1 MGVSYLAISA
11 VSTALSFVGLQYQA
25 EFSLDKLRANGLI
38 GEDSVNLENAN
49 DALGLLLG
57 SYATTALLANFLFNV
72 FILLNLCL
80 KSIFFADL
88 YPSETR
94 KLVERLVNY
103 VIYKGTF
110 LPLVIPPTV
119 FQVGLWLI
127 WLTIMCSLKMFQALA
142 RDRLERLNA
151 SPSAQPWTYFRVYSA
166 LLFVLSV
173 DLFWI
178 RICFGI
184 YKTLGSP
191 MLLLLF
197 FEPLS
202 IAFETLQAML
212 VHGFQLLDIWLHHSA
227 GDSANCQR
235 FKFFDTLRA
244 GSLWEWKGT
253 LTRNLGF
260 ALDMATLLMALG
272 HYVHIWWLH
281 GVSFHLVDAVLFL
294 NIRALLSAIIKRVK
308 GFTKLRMAL
317 GALHAA
323 LPDAT
328 SEELRAYDDECAI
341 CREPMAKAK
350 RLHCSHLFHLP
361 CLRSWLD
368 QGLNDMYSCPTCRK
382 PLFLGRAEN
391 EPSPSNREVLS
402 DEQLAREI
410 SERLDRPNN
419 AGNNFPAGPFPNQ
432 TQNPMEGSS
441 WRSAGL
447 DSSWLPQWPNQ
458 GVDGGAGPSN
468 NAMRSAGLGRVQM
481 MMRHLASVGET
492 YAQTALEDAA
502 WSLWPMNHPSQGM
515 ASGLPPIPP
524 DPTTAGR
531 YPGGV
536 SGGGL
541 HMRTPSR
548 PVNDNMANLLA
559 MAETVREVL
568 PHIPDELV
576 LEDLQRTNSVAVTV
590 NNLLQM

>member
-173 DLFWI
+173 DLF
-178 RICFGI
+178 C
-184 YKTLGSP
+184 
-191 MLLLLF
+191 
-197 FEPLS
+197 

-272 HYVHIWWLH
+272 HY
-281 GVSFHLVDAVLFL
+281 
-294 NIRALLSAIIKRVK
+294 ALLSAIIKRVK

-361 CLRSWLD
+361 CLRS
-368 QGLNDMYSCPTCRK
+368 
-382 PLFLGRAEN
+382 
-391 EPSPSNREVLS
+391 
-402 DEQLAREI
+402 
-410 SERLDRPNN
+410 
-419 AGNNFPAGPFPNQ
+419 
-432 TQNPMEGSS
+432 
-441 WRSAGL
+441 
-447 DSSWLPQWPNQ
+447 
-458 GVDGGAGPSN
+458 
-468 NAMRSAGLGRVQM
+468 
-481 MMRHLASVGET
+481 
-492 YAQTALEDAA
+492 
-502 WSLWPMNHPSQGM
+502 
-515 ASGLPPIPP
+515 
-524 DPTTAGR
+524 
-531 YPGGV
+531 
-536 SGGGL
+536 
-541 HMRTPSR
+541 
-548 PVNDNMANLLA
+548 
-559 MAETVREVL
+559 
-568 PHIPDELV
+568 
-576 LEDLQRTNSVAVTV
+576 
-590 NNLLQM
+590 

>member
-1 MGVSYLAISA
+1 MGVSYLAIS
-11 VSTALSFVGLQYQA
+11 VGSTALSFVGLQYQA
-25 EFSLDKLRANGLI
+25 ELSLDKLRSNGLI
-38 GEDSVNLENAN
+38 EEGSVNLVNAN
-49 DALGLLLG
+49 DAMGLLFG

-72 FILLNLCL
+72 FILVNLCL

-166 LLFVLSV
+166 LLFVLSI

-178 RICFGI
+178 RICLGI

-212 VHGFQLLDIWLHHSA
+212 VHGFQLLDIYLHHSA

-260 ALDMATLLMALG
+260 TLDMATLLMALG

-281 GVSFHLVDAVLFL
+281 GVAFHLVDAVLFL

-308 GFTKLRMAL
+308 GFIKLRMAL

-328 SEELRAYDDECAI
+328 LEELRAYEDECAI
-341 CREPMAKAK
+341 CRMILWSKGFANWIKCHRNPWQKQKVTLQSPFPSSMLEILVVCCGS
-350 RLHCSHLFHLP
+350 R
-361 CLRSWLD
+361 LD

-382 PLFLGRAEN
+382 PLFLGRTEN
-391 EPSPSNREVLS
+391 EPSPRNREVLS
-402 DEQLAREI
+402 DEQLARQL

-432 TQNPMEGSS
+432 TQNPMEGST

-447 DSSWLPQWPNQ
+447 DSGWLPQWPNQ
-458 GVDGGAGPSN
+458 GLDGGAGPSN
-468 NAMRSAGLGRVQM
+468 NATRSVGLGRVQM

-492 YAQTALEDAA
+492 YAHTALEDAA

-515 ASGLPPIPP
+515 ASGSALIPPIP
-524 DPTTAGR
+524 TAAGR
-531 YPGGV
+531 YPSGV
-536 SGGGL
+536 
-541 HMRTPSR
+541 
-548 PVNDNMANLLA
+548 A
-559 MAETVREVL
+559 VREVL
-568 PHIPDELV
+568 PHIPDELI

>member
-173 DLFWI
+173 DLF
-178 RICFGI
+178 C
-184 YKTLGSP
+184 
-191 MLLLLF
+191 
-197 FEPLS
+197 

-244 GSLWEWKGT
+244 GIPVLVAIHELMCILIDLNCHWLIGVCSL
-253 LTRNLGF
+253 
-260 ALDMATLLMALG
+260 
-272 HYVHIWWLH
+272 
-281 GVSFHLVDAVLFL
+281 
-294 NIRALLSAIIKRVK
+294 
-308 GFTKLRMAL
+308 
-317 GALHAA
+317 
-323 LPDAT
+323 
-328 SEELRAYDDECAI
+328 
-341 CREPMAKAK
+341 
-350 RLHCSHLFHLP
+350 
-361 CLRSWLD
+361 
-368 QGLNDMYSCPTCRK
+368 
-382 PLFLGRAEN
+382 
-391 EPSPSNREVLS
+391 
-402 DEQLAREI
+402 
-410 SERLDRPNN
+410 
-419 AGNNFPAGPFPNQ
+419 
-432 TQNPMEGSS
+432 
-441 WRSAGL
+441 
-447 DSSWLPQWPNQ
+447 
-458 GVDGGAGPSN
+458 
-468 NAMRSAGLGRVQM
+468 
-481 MMRHLASVGET
+481 
-492 YAQTALEDAA
+492 
-502 WSLWPMNHPSQGM
+502 
-515 ASGLPPIPP
+515 
-524 DPTTAGR
+524 
-531 YPGGV
+531 
-536 SGGGL
+536 
-541 HMRTPSR
+541 
-548 PVNDNMANLLA
+548 
-559 MAETVREVL
+559 
-568 PHIPDELV
+568 
-576 LEDLQRTNSVAVTV
+576 
-590 NNLLQM
+590 